1 LSDKQILQ
9 AFKALDLPIT
19 PEQSELLIMYLYQYT
34 GDLKKLDY
42 MKMFEAF
49 KNEEYRRIRQINEKF
64 QQQEEES
71 ESEEEAQQDQSI

>member
-1 LSDKQILQ
+1 
-9 AFKALDLPIT
+9 
-19 PEQSELLIMYLYQYT
+19 MYLYQYT